1 MAEVTVS
8 QFAEVLKV
16 PVDRLLVQLDQAGIK
31 VKGPD
36 DRISDDAKLELLTH
50 LRRSHGDTE
59 SSERD
64 AAPRRITLKRKTQSE
79 LKLASAQGRARTVSV
94 EVRQKRTYIKRDVL
108 QEQAR
113 QQQDEIDQ
121 KRREAEEVARRE
133 SERIEAER
141 REREHLE
148 AENRRRI
155 EEEEAARRRAQD
167 DARRVAEQRAREEE
181 ERRERE
187 EQQRQ
192 AQERQ
197 AQERQT
203 QQDRRTEQAVA
214 PAPAEGARAA
224 ASAAAPSARE
234 RAPAPSAPA
243 RERTVADDRHTRY
256 GRQELH
262 VATDVSSRYKKKRR
276 VKSRAVPSGSADGRH
291 GFEMPTAPVVR
302 EVGIGETV
310 TVAELAQKMAVKATE
325 VIKVLMNMGVMAT
338 INQPIDQDTAVLVVE
353 EMGHTPK
360 LLRENQIEADLQ
372 GVEPEAAELEPRPPV
387 VTVMGHVD
395 HGKTSLLDYIRRAKV
410 AAGEAGGIT
419 QHIGA
424 YHVETPKGVVTFL
437 DTPGHTAFT
446 AMRARGAKATDIV
459 ILVVAADDG
468 VMPQTVEAIQHARA
482 AGVPIVVAVNKIDKS
497 GADPDRVRAEL
508 AKQEVIPE
516 DWGGENMFVNVSAHT
531 GAGIDELLEAVLL
544 QAEVLELRAPRTGL
558 ASGVVIE
565 SSVEKGR
572 GAVATVLVKKGTLRL
587 GDPIIAGSEFG
598 RVRALFDE
606 NSRAVEEAP
615 PSMPVVVLGLSGA
628 PNAGDEMLALESERK
643 AREVALYRQG
653 KFRDVKLARQTTRA
667 EDVFSQLGEEKA
679 GIVAVLIKGDVQGS
693 VEALRESLTKLSTEE
708 VQVKII
714 ASGLGGITVSD
725 VQLAAASKALIIGFN
740 VRADSGARDAMKETG
755 VEVRYYSIIY
765 EAIDDVRQMMT
776 GMLRPEIK
784 EQIVGVAQV
793 REVFRS
799 SKFGV
804 VAGCLV
810 TEGFVKRNNPIRV
823 LRDNVVIFEG
833 ALESLRRFKD
843 DVGEVRAGTECG
855 IGVKNYQDVR
865 VGDQIECFA
874 RLEIARTLQ

>member
-31 VKGPD
+31 VNGPD

-50 LRRSHGDTE
+50 LRRSHGAAAE
-59 SSERD
+59 SERD

-108 QEQAR
+108 EEQAR

-133 SERIEAER
+133 SERVEAER
-141 REREHLE
+141 REHERLE
-148 AENRRRI
+148 AENRRRV
-155 EEEEAARRRAQD
+155 EEEEAARRRALD
-167 DARRVAEQRAREEE
+167 EARRAEERVREEE

-187 EQQRQ
+187 AQQRQ
-192 AQERQ
+192 AQ
-197 AQERQT
+197 A
-203 QQDRRTEQAVA
+203 QDRRAEAPAAPAETVRPQPTQ
-214 PAPAEGARAA
+214 PAPAQRAA
-224 ASAAAPSARE
+224 PAAAAPGGAARE
-234 RAPAPSAPA
+234 RAPAAGPGRPG
-243 RERTVADDRHTRY
+243 DGHTRY

-276 VKSRAVPSGSADGRH
+276 AKSRALPSAGDGRH

-302 EVGIGETV
+302 EVGVGETV
-310 TVAELAQKMAVKATE
+310 TVAELAQKMAIKATE

-353 EMGHTPK
+353 ELGHTPK
-360 LLRENQIEADLQ
+360 ILREDQIEADLQ
-372 GVEPEAAELEPRPPV
+372 GAEPEAGDLEPRPPV

-395 HGKTSLLDYIRRAKV
+395 HGKTSLLDYIRRTKV

-424 YHVETPKGVVTFL
+424 YHVETPKGGVTFL
-437 DTPGHTAFT
+437 DTPGHAAFT
-446 AMRARGAKATDIV
+446 AMRARGAKATDVV

-482 AGVPIVVAVNKIDKS
+482 AGVPIVVAVNKIDKA

-516 DWGGENMFVNVSAHT
+516 DWGGQNMFVNVSAHT
-531 GAGIDELLEAVLL
+531 GAGIDALIEAVLL
-544 QAEVLELRAPRTGL
+544 QAEVLELRASRSGL

-565 SSVEKGR
+565 SSIEKGR

-606 NSRAVEEAP
+606 SGHSVQEAT

-628 PNAGDEMLALESERK
+628 PNAGDELLALESERK

-679 GIVAVLIKGDVQGS
+679 GVVAVLIKGDVQGS
-693 VEALRESLTKLSTEE
+693 IEALRESLTKLSTDE
-708 VQVKII
+708 VQVKIV

-740 VRADSGARDAMKETG
+740 VRADAGARDAVKETG

-793 REVFRS
+793 RDVFRS

-810 TEGFVKRNNPIRV
+810 TEGYVRRNNPIRV